1 MIKINLKVALAF
13 LFFFNFIFLNLHS
26 QINNRIVV
34 KVGKLVVTSLDVQNE
49 IITNL
54 IISKQEITQ
63 ENVNKNKKYAV
74 KNLVNKSIKK
84 GEIDKYQVSDYNK
97 KDLQN
102 YLESIAKKLNTNR
115 NGLKKIFDQNNID
128 YQTLVENYKIELSWN
143 SLIFEIYQNQTNI
156 NMVEVD
162 NEVENFKKDKSK
174 EEIEKIKKNIL
185 NKKKEEKLQLFSRS
199 HFSNLENT
207 IIVNF
212 Q

>member
-1 MIKINLKVALAF
+1 MRKINLKVTLTF
-13 LFFFNFIFLNLHS
+13 LFFFNFIFLNLYS
-26 QINNRIVV
+26 QINNSIVV
-34 KVGKLVVTSLDVQNE
+34 KVGNLVVTSLDVQNE

-63 ENVNKNKKYAV
+63 ENVNKNKNYAV

-84 GEIDKYQVSDYNK
+84 GEIDKYQVNDYNK

-102 YLESIAKKLNTNR
+102 YLENIAKNLNTNR
-115 NGLKKIFDQNNID
+115 NGLKRIFDQNNIE
-128 YQTLVENYKIELSWN
+128 YQTLVENHKIELSWN
-143 SLIFEIYQNQTNI
+143 TLIFQIYQNQTNI
-156 NMVEVD
+156 NMVDVD

-174 EEIEKIKKNIL
+174 EEIEKIKKDIL

-207 IIVNF
+207 VFINF

>member
-1 MIKINLKVALAF
+1 MRKINLKVALAF

-63 ENVNKNKKYAV
+63 ENVNKNKNYAV

>member
-1 MIKINLKVALAF
+1 MRKINLKATLTF
-13 LFFFNFIFLNLHS
+13 LFFFNFIFLNLYS
-26 QINNRIVV
+26 QINNSIVV

-63 ENVNKNKKYAV
+63 ENVNKNKNYAV

-84 GEIDKYQVSDYNK
+84 GEIDKYQVNDYNK

-102 YLESIAKKLNTNR
+102 YLENIAKNLNTNR
-115 NGLKKIFDQNNID
+115 NGLKRIFDQNNIE
-128 YQTLVENYKIELSWN
+128 YQTLVENHKIELSWN
-143 SLIFEIYQNQTNI
+143 TLIFQIYQNQTNI
-156 NMVEVD
+156 NMVDVD
-162 NEVENFKKDKSK
+162 NEVKNFKKDKSK
-174 EEIEKIKKNIL
+174 EEIEKIKKDIL

-207 IIVNF
+207 VFINF

>member
-1 MIKINLKVALAF
+1 MRKINLKVALAF
-13 LFFFNFIFLNLHS
+13 LFFFNFIFLNLYS

>member
-1 MIKINLKVALAF
+1 MRKINLKVTLTF
-13 LFFFNFIFLNLHS
+13 LFFFNFIFLNLYS
-26 QINNRIVV
+26 QINNSIVV
-34 KVGKLVVTSLDVQNE
+34 KVGNLVVTSLDVQNE

-63 ENVNKNKKYAV
+63 ENVNKNKNYAV

-84 GEIDKYQVSDYNK
+84 GEIDKYQVNDYNK

-102 YLESIAKKLNTNR
+102 YLENIAKNLNTNR
-115 NGLKKIFDQNNID
+115 NGLKRIFDQNNIE

-143 SLIFEIYQNQTNI
+143 TLIFKIYQNQTNI
-156 NMVEVD
+156 NMVDVD

-174 EEIEKIKKNIL
+174 EEIEKIKKDIL

-199 HFSNLENT
+199 HFSNLENSVV
-207 IIVNF
+207 VNF